1 MSGRR
6 HDFLERLGEADR
18 FAHRPGNF
26 ADSPRDLMDAFSQIL
41 SGVKLL
47 GAVFFTAEFSAPW
60 GLSTAAP
67 NMMAAKIAP
76 GAEHLVLYHLVIEG
90 AAVIELAD
98 GQRTEL
104 GPGDVVIFPNG
115 DAHHMSSGQG

>member
-1 MSGRR
+1 
-6 HDFLERLGEADR
+6 
-18 FAHRPGNF
+18 
-26 ADSPRDLMDAFSQIL
+26 MDAFSQIL
-41 SGVKLL
+41 SGVKLN

-60 GLSTAAP
+60 GFSTPAS

-90 AAVIELAD
+90 GAVIELTD

-104 GPGDVVIFPNG
+104 GPGDVVIFPHG
-115 DAHHMSSGQG
+115 DPHHMSSGNGATRPFPNYGITNEEIAKLHELQRLR